1 MDKAE
6 IDFLEKQTVKPLVW
20 LRYID
25 NIFFIWN
32 ENEEKLEEF
41 LENLNNFY
49 PNLKFTSERYKQCEF
64 LRCDSWFD

>member
-32 ENEEKLEEF
+32 ENEEKLGEF

-49 PNLKFTSERYKQCEF
+49 PNLKFTSERYKQC
-64 LRCDSWFD
+64 

>member
-1 MDKAE
+1 M
-6 IDFLEKQTVKPLVW
+6 KPLVW

-41 LENLNNFY
+41 LENLNNFH
-49 PNLKFTSERYKQCEF
+49 PNLNLQVKDINSVNF
-64 LRCDSWFD
+64 LDVTVSLIEQHL

>member
-41 LENLNNFY
+41 LENLNNFH
-49 PNLKFTSERYKQCEF
+49 PNLKFTNERYKQC
-64 LRCDSWFD
+64 